1 MADGTLKALAPDA
14 VVREIVQGARR
25 SVRMVPLERE
35 RLAGMS
41 FRDFIAETRA
51 PLLRILA
58 DHWQQARGARRMPGW
73 RDIDATRLGPC
84 LANVWAWRFD
94 AASDD
99 FIGRLGGENV
109 RAVLGKSMRGVPMR
123 DLFQPGV
130 YEEKVQRL
138 RHIIT
143 EPCFMYERGPIFLY
157 AGRWGPGERIAL
169 PLAEDGVH
177 ADGIIGM
184 TVYELL
190 SRPGDKSALDR
201 SQTAEERRF
210 FPLD

>member
-1 MADGTLKALAPDA
+1 
-14 VVREIVQGARR
+14 
-25 SVRMVPLERE
+25 MVPLGRE

-41 FRDFIAETRA
+41 FRDFIGEMRA
-51 PLLRILA
+51 PLLRTLA
-58 DHWQQARGARRMPGW
+58 EHWQEVRGARRMPGW
-73 RDIDATRLGPC
+73 RAIDATRLGPC
-84 LANVWAWRFD
+84 LANVWAWRFE
-94 AASDD
+94 AASGS
-99 FIGRLGGENV
+99 FTGRLGGENV
-109 RAVLGKSMRGVPMR
+109 RAVLGKSMRGVDMR
-123 DLFQPGV
+123 TLFPPGV
-130 YEEKVQRL
+130 YEEKVERL
-138 RHIIT
+138 RRIVG

-190 SRPGDKSALDR
+190 ARPGDKSALDK
-201 SQTAEERRF
+201 SLPVEERRF